1 MDSSRRGFFGS
12 LAAIGAAI
20 AGHSFVRRAAP
31 AIARRPAIS
40 ANRRSWVRGTK
51 TISVPAVRRAPIAFE
66 RAMIYLIGDKKT
78 EVWVRADIA
87 AFGVF
92 RGEPFL
98 SDRHLFDGEVFRLKS
113 VFDFDLNS

>member
-1 MDSSRRGFFGS
+1 
-12 LAAIGAAI
+12 
-20 AGHSFVRRAAP
+20 
-31 AIARRPAIS
+31 
-40 ANRRSWVRGTK
+40 
-51 TISVPAVRRAPIAFE
+51 
-66 RAMIYLIGDKKT
+66 MIYLIGDKKT